1 MSLFKLNLYVPLFTT
16 LMLNVTEVSAQQ
28 TNDPF
33 EQLEQEMA
41 ALEKEG
47 SAEELKEFNDWK
59 ESYLSEYQDF
69 RRKHF
74 KKLDDIRD
82 KLINTWG
89 ETDPL
94 LSSQTTYYSPD
105 NKAKTTIDYENDQI
119 SISILHNEQEHVST
133 KDISNALKSALNANA
148 VVASKINSTSF
159 KILKKNIENISPVE
173 TPVEV
178 IAQPEAL
185 IEKEINKINKQA
197 IEARQQVEKVFDM
210 SLQVSSP
217 VQLDSENLLAKKKLT
232 AEIAKI
238 ESEKTQRIKSLKAS
252 QVEANAMQQRE
263 KLKNKRVTTYT
274 IPLAHSSFI
283 KKAAPYKNIVS
294 KHSKRWRLPE
304 SLLFSIIH
312 TESHF
317 NTQAESPI
325 PAFGLMQIVPISAGA
340 DVNLFLHK
348 KKNIMSK
355 EYLFNPKNNIE
366 TGVAYMHL
374 LNTRYLAKI
383 SNQQS
388 RFYCMIAAYN
398 TGAGNVAKAFNTDN
412 SRNINKASNIIN
424 KMTPEEVYN
433 KLIRDL
439 PYEET
444 KKYLQKVL
452 ERQPIY
458 KSMEQI

>member
-1 MSLFKLNLYVPLFTT
+1 M
-16 LMLNVTEVSAQQ
+16 
-28 TNDPF
+28 
-33 EQLEQEMA
+33 
-41 ALEKEG
+41 
-47 SAEELKEFNDWK
+47 
-59 ESYLSEYQDF
+59 
-69 RRKHF
+69 
-74 KKLDDIRD
+74 
-82 KLINTWG
+82 
-89 ETDPL
+89 
-94 LSSQTTYYSPD
+94 
-105 NKAKTTIDYENDQI
+105 
-119 SISILHNEQEHVST
+119 
-133 KDISNALKSALNANA
+133 
-148 VVASKINSTSF
+148 
-159 KILKKNIENISPVE
+159 
-173 TPVEV
+173 
-178 IAQPEAL
+178 
-185 IEKEINKINKQA
+185 
-197 IEARQQVEKVFDM
+197 
-210 SLQVSSP
+210 
-217 VQLDSENLLAKKKLT
+217 
-232 AEIAKI
+232 
-238 ESEKTQRIKSLKAS
+238 
-252 QVEANAMQQRE
+252 
-263 KLKNKRVTTYT
+263 
-274 IPLAHSSFI
+274 
-283 KKAAPYKNIVS
+283 
-294 KHSKRWRLPE
+294 
-304 SLLFSIIH
+304 LFSIIH